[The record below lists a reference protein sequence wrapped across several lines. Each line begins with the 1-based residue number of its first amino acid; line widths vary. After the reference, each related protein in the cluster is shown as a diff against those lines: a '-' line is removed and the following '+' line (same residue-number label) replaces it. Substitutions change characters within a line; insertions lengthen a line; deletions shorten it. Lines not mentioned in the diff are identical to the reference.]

1 MPRSL
6 STAPERMGL
15 TAARRSARLRL
26 VGIVIV
32 GLLLLVGAI
41 GLMGVRTSTVSATG
55 PGGTSVELTYASI
68 SRPGLATPW
77 DVVVERPGGFDGD
90 VVVRTTSDY
99 LASFDENGLDPDPA
113 ESTSDATDTIWTF
126 APPDGDTLTV
136 SFDARLEPGVQWRR
150 QGTTTVE
157 VGAERVTV
165 SYTTWVWP

>member
-1 MPRSL
+1 
-6 STAPERMGL
+6 MGL

-26 VGIVIV
+26 AGIVVI
-32 GLLLLVGAI
+32 GLLLLAGAL
-41 GLMGVRTSTVSATG
+41 GFMGVRTSSVSATG
-55 PGGTSVELTYASI
+55 TNGTRLEVTYASI

-90 VVVRTTSDY
+90 VVLRTTSDY

-126 APPDGDTLTV
+126 TPPDGDTLTV

-157 VGAERVTV
+157 VGDETVSV